1 MHGLNLNKGNWMR
14 NAIKA
19 NLEAWV
25 EKLESQQNV
34 DGDYLDHDF
43 FLDYK
48 LLGVATFLKQI
59 AFEEDDMELLAIA
72 SKAEMLVTRKIQADE
87 EAEEEGDLLRQQQ
100 YDADERIRT
109 ACYHYFYTEPAFA
122 VDMSKYEALIE
133 ASAKNFSDPYKLSS
147 LRRYVEQS
155 QVLAKLYDK
164 VKARLLRGCDEQATP
179 TFEDVA
185 RAFDAELPVI
195 YRRADAHVER
205 TIAQYAAAPAPA
217 SLG

>member
-1 MHGLNLNKGNWMR
+1 MR
-14 NAIKA
+14 SAIKA

-34 DGDYLDHDF
+34 DGNYLDHDF
-43 FLDYK
+43 FLEYK

-59 AFEEDDMELLAIA
+59 AFAGDDMELLAIA
-72 SKAEMLVTRKIQADE
+72 SKAEILVMKKVQADE
-87 EAEEEGDLLRQQQ
+87 EAEHEEDLLRQQQ
-100 YDADERIRT
+100 YEADERIRKL
-109 ACYHYFYTEPAFA
+109 CYHYFYTEPAFS
-122 VDMSKYEALIE
+122 VDMSKYEALINS
-133 ASAKNFSDPYKLSS
+133 SAKNFSDPYKLSS

-164 VKARLLRGCDEQATP
+164 VKARLRRGCGGQATP

-205 TIAQYAAAPAPA
+205 TIAQYAAASMPA